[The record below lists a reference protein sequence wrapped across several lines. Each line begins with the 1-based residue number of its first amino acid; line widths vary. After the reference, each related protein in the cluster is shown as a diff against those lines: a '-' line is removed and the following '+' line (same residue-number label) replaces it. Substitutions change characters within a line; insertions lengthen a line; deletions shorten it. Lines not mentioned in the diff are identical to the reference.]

1 MNIKKLTYNQ
11 ALSKIINLEIAIKRL
26 QNENNKLIKENNK
39 LKQQQ
44 KYNDDFEYQ
53 VDIGKILSLGEY

>member
-1 MNIKKLTYNQ
+1 MNIRKLTYNQ

>member
-44 KYNDDFEYQ
+44 KCTDDFEYQ